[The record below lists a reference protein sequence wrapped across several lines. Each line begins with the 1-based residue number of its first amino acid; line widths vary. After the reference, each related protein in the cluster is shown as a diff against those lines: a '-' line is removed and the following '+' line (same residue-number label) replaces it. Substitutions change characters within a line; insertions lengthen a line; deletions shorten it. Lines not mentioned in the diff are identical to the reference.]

1 MDEKSL
7 LKIYT
12 ENKERLG
19 QEREFKEKEIESPE
33 LSSIMKQT
41 TLRKFS
47 SINFE
52 EKRETKEFPRNKT
65 IKLKRMDKEIDSSQE
80 KDSCFEKSAGNKPEN
95 ILSRPIIKRNR
106 TLKQNNSMKGMID

>member
-33 LSSIMKQT
+33 LSSIICPA
-41 TLRKFS
+41 F
-47 SINFE
+47 
-52 EKRETKEFPRNKT
+52 
-65 IKLKRMDKEIDSSQE
+65 
-80 KDSCFEKSAGNKPEN
+80 
-95 ILSRPIIKRNR
+95 
-106 TLKQNNSMKGMID
+106 